1 MNRPQMLDCFAGEGG
16 AAMGY
21 FQAGWFVY
29 CVDNDE
35 ARLANNPF
43 PSHCGDV
50 LVVMARL
57 NAGGAVDFT
66 HPDGRVEWKRKADFK
81 AIHGSPT
88 CTGYSRG
95 TTSIPDRFD
104 KYDRFIPVA
113 RALFVESGLPYVI
126 ENVEDAG
133 DELLEPALLCG
144 RMFGLGATD
153 DDGTPLVLDRHR
165 LFESNVALT
174 VPQHRKHSKKP
185 LPGTP
190 PCACGKTHFQ
200 VAGLYGGGS
209 PRQVRRTTPPQ
220 GRVCAPQ
227 PRSPSCPQRHSLDHR
242 EGHLPRH
249 PPRLHAVHRPPAA
262 QPPRGDLMSGAT
274 GQCQCGWETWAPLA
288 SQVATALHKHQQKCR
303 LMKAARP

>member
-1 MNRPQMLDCFAGEGG
+1 MNQPQMFDCFRPQMLDCFAGEGG

-21 FQAGWFVY
+21 DQAGWSVY

-35 ARLANNPF
+35 TRLANNPF

-50 LVVMARL
+50 LVVMATL

-113 RALFVESGLPYVI
+113 RALFIESGLPYVI

-133 DELLEPALLCG
+133 DELLEPSLLCG
-144 RMFGLGATD
+144 RMFGLGAID

-165 LFESNVALT
+165 LFESNVALS

-200 VAGLYGGGS
+200 VAGLYGGA
-209 PRQVRRTTPPQ
+209 RRDKYAARHVRRGGYVPPNLEVLRALNGTPWTTEKGTFLAIPPVYTRFI
-220 GRVCAPQ
+220 GRQ
-227 PRSPSCPQRHSLDHR
+227 LLN
-242 EGHLPRH
+242 HLEVM
-249 PPRLHAVHRPPAA
+249 A
-262 QPPRGDLMSGAT
+262 
-274 GQCQCGWETWAPLA
+274 
-288 SQVATALHKHQQKCR
+288 
-303 LMKAARP
+303 